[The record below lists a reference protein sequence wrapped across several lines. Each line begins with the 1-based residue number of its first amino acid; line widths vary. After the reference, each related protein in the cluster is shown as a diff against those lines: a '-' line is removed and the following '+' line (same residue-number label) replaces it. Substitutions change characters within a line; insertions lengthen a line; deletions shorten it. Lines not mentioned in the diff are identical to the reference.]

1 MLIKYVKIG
10 VFGEYVKNNG
20 VFDGCFGVF
29 DGFKHV
35 LVIKII
41 SHIIIHDLE
50 NEQYY
55 WFVVFCVVKY
65 WCFDDF
71 D

>member
-1 MLIKYVKIG
+1 LLIKYVKIG

-55 WFVVFCVVKY
+55 
-65 WCFDDF
+65 
-71 D
+71 